1 MTDTKQNTTKKALVL
16 GGKTGLLGQELVNTL
31 SNSMDQYTV
40 STLGRED
47 FDIFDKNLLEKFI
60 KDEAFDIIFNTIAY
74 TQVDLAE
81 EDEGRAFMVNAFFPQ
96 LLGSLLVGSDT
107 ALVHYST
114 DFVFDGKSQRPYTE
128 EDKTNP
134 LSVYGAS
141 KLAGELFLQDL
152 DLKQCLIIRTSWLF
166 GPGRKNFI
174 STMLNLAKDRSEIK
188 VVFDQVGSPSYTLG
202 LAPNSLAL
210 LNAGGEGIYH
220 LTNSGIAS
228 WCDFAQEAFQIAGL
242 STQVLPIPSSE
253 YPQKAHRPSY
263 SVLSNNK
270 FTALTGITP
279 RPWGQALRDYIY
291 SDQF

>member
-1 MTDTKQNTTKKALVL
+1 MTNITQNTVKKALVL
-16 GGKTGLLGQELVNTL
+16 GGKTGLLGQELVKTL
-31 SNSMDQYTV
+31 NRSSEIYTV
-40 STLGRED
+40 SSLGRED
-47 FDIFDKNLLEKFI
+47 FDIFNKKLLEKYI
-60 KDEAFDIIFNTIAY
+60 KDEAFDVIFNTIAY

-81 EDEGRAFMVNAFFPQ
+81 EDEVNAYLVNALFPQ
-96 LLGSLLVGSDT
+96 MLGNMLAGSNT

-134 LSVYGAS
+134 LSVYGSS
-141 KLAGELFLQDL
+141 KLAGELFLQDC

-188 VVFDQVGSPSYTLG
+188 IVFDQIGSPSYTIG

-210 LNAGGEGIYH
+210 LDAGAEGIYH

-228 WCDFAQEAFQIAGL
+228 WSDFAQEAFQIAGL
-242 STQVLPIPSSE
+242 STQVIPIPSSE

-263 SVLSNNK
+263 SALSNSK
-270 FTALTGITP
+270 FTALTGIQP
-279 RPWGQALRDYIY
+279 RPWNQALRDYIY
-291 SDQF
+291 TAQF